1 MWFLVWCVLFWLCY
15 PRKIW
20 TVSYEGKEARTG
32 TSVFKDIGS
41 NQAISYQTGNETI
54 CKHKKILFEI
64 RTADPFPA
72 ISARSETG
80 YGIW

>member
-1 MWFLVWCVLFWLCY
+1 M
-15 PRKIW
+15 I
-20 TVSYEGKEARTG
+20 TG

-80 YGIW
+80 YGI